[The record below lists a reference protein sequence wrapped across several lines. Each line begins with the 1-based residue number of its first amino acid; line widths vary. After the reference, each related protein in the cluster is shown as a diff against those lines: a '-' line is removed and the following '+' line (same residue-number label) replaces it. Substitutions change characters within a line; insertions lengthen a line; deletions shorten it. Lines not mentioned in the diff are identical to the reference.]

1 MSKCK
6 STLEIVQKLYK
17 EHNEIAA
24 QLGCATVAAV
34 AKDPTIYVE
43 CIKVKGKI
51 EEVTEKIAGLW
62 QDMMKNNGWA
72 KLGPRELRINRIHS
86 GTLVGAGDRKFISTI
101 PWPEDD
107 GELVLREEGGKSK
120 VQVTLCL
127 INHKGDAKEIGS
139 WSLNEKKSEVKDDDQ
154 VLRKKFTNA
163 KGKFVVV
170 NLDGKSVT
178 KKFEYTIRVKTIK
191 SEENDKR
198 KVIAHIEF

>member
-62 QDMMKNNGWA
+62 QDMLKNNGWA
-72 KLGPRELRINRIHS
+72 KLGPRELRINRVHS
-86 GTLVGAGDRKFISTI
+86 GTLVSIGDRQFLSTI

-107 GELVLREEGGKSK
+107 GELVLREQSGKSE

-127 INHKGDAKEIGS
+127 LNHKGDAKEVGS
-139 WSLNEKKSEVKDDDQ
+139 WSLNENSSESRNDDQ

-170 NLDGKSVT
+170 NLDCKSAT
-178 KKFEYTIRVKTIK
+178 KKFEYTIRLKTIK
-191 SEENDKR
+191 AEENDGG